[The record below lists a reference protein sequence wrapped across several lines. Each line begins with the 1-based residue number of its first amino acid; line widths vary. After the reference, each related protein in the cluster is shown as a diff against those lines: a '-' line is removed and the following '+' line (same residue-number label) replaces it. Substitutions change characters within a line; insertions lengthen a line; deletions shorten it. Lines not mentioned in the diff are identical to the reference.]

1 MPAKLKKLNGDYS
14 VVNPETKKVYAKRTT
29 KTKAQK
35 QARLLNALEATE
47 TKPKS
52 YREYVKEMFK
62 KRPAGVSA
70 TTYMKEVAM
79 KWKELKGKDM
89 MGAGDTLLISPG
101 LGQTRADYV
110 GSGSC
115 CC

>member
-70 TTYMKEVAM
+70 TDYMREIAM
-79 KWKELKGKDM
+79 KWKNSKTEMKGS
-89 MGAGDTLLISPG
+89 GDTLLLEPG